1 MFNKALSVEEL
12 NKYIHQI
19 FLAEEMLIGVSV
31 FGEVSG
37 VRVSGPHAYFTV
49 KGESAAIS
57 CTLFSYARTYLPK
70 DGESVLLKGSPDYYV
85 KTGKLSFN
93 VTQIQPIGVGKLH
106 VELEKLKA
114 ALAKEG
120 VFDESHKKP
129 IPRFSKDVCVI
140 TSKTGAVIRD
150 IYRTIRNVNRSIN
163 IHVYNVRV
171 QGEGAENEIARAIE
185 RTDKKFD
192 VIIVARGG
200 GSFEDLAP
208 FNTEIVA
215 RAIYRAET
223 PIVSAVGHETDFSL
237 SDFAA
242 DARAATP
249 TAAAHLVAY
258 DESEILSSIFNSL
271 SEMGLSLQQKEAL
284 CEKDLTRVVR
294 AIERNASLLSERG
307 SAKLRSLLSALSGS
321 HKLFVRKKESDLEKI
336 LVRLSGLNPLA
347 ELAKGYAAASVNGRR
362 VSSARD
368 VQVGD
373 EMELVLKDGAL
384 KAQIKEI
391 RYDV

>member
-12 NKYIHQI
+12 NGYIHSI
-19 FLAEEMLIGVSV
+19 FQAEEMLIGVSV

-37 VRVSGPHAYFTV
+37 VKTSGYHAYFTV
-49 KGESAAIS
+49 KGQNAAIS
-57 CTLFSYARTYLPK
+57 CTLFNYARTYLPK

-93 VTQIQPIGVGKLH
+93 VTQVQPIGVGKLH

-114 ALAKEG
+114 ALLAEG
-120 VFDESHKKP
+120 IFDEAHKKP
-129 IPRFSKDVCVI
+129 IPNFAKDVCVI

-185 RTDKKFD
+185 RTDGKFD
-192 VIIVARGG
+192 VTIVARGG

-215 RAIYRAET
+215 RAIYNAET

-237 SDFAA
+237 SDLAA

-258 DESEILSSIFNSL
+258 DEKELLSFVFQKL
-271 SEMGLSLQQKEAL
+271 SQMGLSLQQRANA
-284 CEKDLTRVVR
+284 CEKDYARV
-294 AIERNASLLSERG
+294 AKEIERNASRIFERSETCV
-307 SAKLRSLLSALSGS
+307 KSLIAALSS
-321 HKLFVRKKESDLEKI
+321 SRKLFVQKKENNLERA
-336 LVRLSGLNPLA
+336 LVRLSASDPLA
-347 ELAKGYAAASVNGRR
+347 VIGKGYFAASANGKR
-362 VSSARD
+362 VVSAKD
-368 VQVGD
+368 VAVGD
-373 EMELVLKDGAL
+373 EIELIAKDGAL

-391 RYDV
+391 KYEF